1 MDTVINV
8 KTWSMGSDNAQGDG
22 SADDTAA
29 IAKAAEALQQIC
41 GGVLYFPKGVY
52 RLRAAAAVDFPNAQN
67 SLNAAILIR
76 GSNITLQGDGVGS
89 IIHQD
94 GNPRGQDETPW
105 TIPFCFY
112 FGLGLDRLPNS
123 GFQRPELN
131 TGNILIKDLTFR
143 GNISPAQ
150 LPKASDDASVGNGLG
165 ALLAF
170 IGAPTAPARNIRVVN
185 CVFEDSNRT
194 GAICPKFVDDL
205 TIENCVFR
213 SCKDS
218 ITGVRARA
226 ASSKNLNIDDN
237 EFMNLA
243 MGTPADFW
251 AEDVVDSVRLQTGD
265 RVLLPNQNDPANNG
279 VYLVDEEW
287 NWRRTTDFRTEDV
300 NGLFEQPIRIEEGLT
315 NKYRIYQL
323 RRTPPLTNPVTP
335 KLFYEFLTV
344 IAASDQNYP
353 YLTGVPPGDFQQAAP
368 ITGSLVLLKDQT
380 ILTENGVYVLDRNGP
395 WTKLPY
401 TGNLLVRVREGG
413 TNAGAYFRSEAAPA
427 FYPVAQ
433 DEVTGNPVG
442 FMRVRVATQTPVPS
456 IASISTNVI
465 NGVTLA
471 KGDLVLLTGQ
481 TTPVR
486 MACTDILQ
494 ARRLL

>member
-1 MDTVINV
+1 
-8 KTWSMGSDNAQGDG
+8 
-22 SADDTAA
+22 
-29 IAKAAEALQQIC
+29 
-41 GGVLYFPKGVY
+41 
-52 RLRAAAAVDFPNAQN
+52 
-67 SLNAAILIR
+67 
-76 GSNITLQGDGVGS
+76 
-89 IIHQD
+89 
-94 GNPRGQDETPW
+94 
-105 TIPFCFY
+105 
-112 FGLGLDRLPNS
+112 
-123 GFQRPELN
+123 
-131 TGNILIKDLTFR
+131 
-143 GNISPAQ
+143 
-150 LPKASDDASVGNGLG
+150 
-165 ALLAF
+165 
-170 IGAPTAPARNIRVVN
+170 
-185 CVFEDSNRT
+185 
-194 GAICPKFVDDL
+194 
-205 TIENCVFR
+205 
-213 SCKDS
+213 
-218 ITGVRARA
+218 
-226 ASSKNLNIDDN
+226 
-237 EFMNLA
+237 

-401 TGNLLVRVREGG
+401 TSNLLVRVREGG